1 MAKKTEL
8 DKRPAKVTIKKKYLT
23 LFRTSILLSLL
34 ILILGVLGTALLI
47 FTAEPAPKQMDETV
61 FLSYGYPILISI
73 VATLI
78 TIFTIN
84 LLWFKRNILSP
95 LSTVESGLVT
105 ISLGNYERKLRI
117 KSNDEFEKI
126 AESFNQISEKLSQ
139 IASLEEE
146 KKQFQDNLIKFLS
159 ILNLAS
165 EGDLTKRA
173 ELTPD
178 IFGSIGDSLNLFLE
192 RISEFIKS
200 IDQIR
205 GELEEKLEELNRQ
218 IDSIR
223 NLAYNELETSTETE
237 VSQSQS
243 SEKAPN
249 QEMISNILKETIDS
263 LKQSTQIINENIS
276 NLHKIVSSSQ
286 FNEQKMRE
294 LYEKISEIESPIN
307 ALKDSMSRIN
317 LHSLNISVEASKA
330 GDEGKGIL
338 ILSGEI
344 RNISEKILDR
354 LGGLLESISQWRD
367 TVNPLIK
374 TLEEEKSYIDSES
387 RLLSEIVSINDKV
400 ERGINRAISTLSESQ
415 NLPYVLT
422 KEVETNRNIEGKTE
436 NIKALLLKH
445 AENLTVLYQS
455 LSEKISEI
463 SSLISKFQIGQSD
476 LLSEMEQL
484 STDEENPL
492 EVEDIEKTT
501 EVQEEEKTE

>member
-1 MAKKTEL
+1 MRKQL
-8 DKRPAKVTIKKKYLT
+8 SRKYLT

-84 LLWFKRNILSP
+84 LLWFKRNILSH
-95 LSTVESGLVT
+95 LSTVESGLGSL
-105 ISLGNYERKLRI
+105 SLGNYERKLRI

-205 GELEEKLEELNRQ
+205 GEFEE
-218 IDSIR
+218 
-223 NLAYNELETSTETE
+223 
-237 VSQSQS
+237 
-243 SEKAPN
+243 
-249 QEMISNILKETIDS
+249 
-263 LKQSTQIINENIS
+263 
-276 NLHKIVSSSQ
+276 
-286 FNEQKMRE
+286 
-294 LYEKISEIESPIN
+294 
-307 ALKDSMSRIN
+307 
-317 LHSLNISVEASKA
+317 
-330 GDEGKGIL
+330 G
-338 ILSGEI
+338 
-344 RNISEKILDR
+344 
-354 LGGLLESISQWRD
+354 
-367 TVNPLIK
+367 
-374 TLEEEKSYIDSES
+374 
-387 RLLSEIVSINDKV
+387 
-400 ERGINRAISTLSESQ
+400 
-415 NLPYVLT
+415 
-422 KEVETNRNIEGKTE
+422 
-436 NIKALLLKH
+436 
-445 AENLTVLYQS
+445 
-455 LSEKISEI
+455 
-463 SSLISKFQIGQSD
+463 
-476 LLSEMEQL
+476 
-484 STDEENPL
+484 
-492 EVEDIEKTT
+492 
-501 EVQEEEKTE
+501 